1 MLGLI
6 SLVARLALAHAMRRA
21 AQASALF
28 AAAVIFAI
36 IALIGFAAALWIWL
50 AHLLGPIG
58 AALLVGGVGLVLALI
73 FALLAR
79 AKLRTASPLQSPAAQ
94 RLIAEI
100 KSTNAD
106 TSLLNLLGPAL
117 AAALL
122 GLLAC
127 KPKGPDA

>member
-6 SLVARLALAHAMRRA
+6 SLAARLALTHAVRRM

-58 AALLVGGVGLVLALI
+58 AALLIGSTCLALALI
-73 FALLAR
+73 CTLLAR

-94 RLIAEI
+94 ALLAEL
-100 KSTNAD
+100 KTHNAEA
-106 TSLLNLLGPAL
+106 SLFTLLGPAL
-117 AAALL
+117 GAALL
-122 GLLAC
+122 GLFLGG
-127 KPKGPDA
+127 KPKE

>member
-6 SLVARLALAHAMRRA
+6 SLAARLALTHAVRRM

-28 AAAVIFAI
+28 AASVIFAI

-58 AALLVGGVGLVLALI
+58 AALLVGGCGLVLALI

-79 AKLRTASPLQSPAAQ
+79 TRLRTASPLQSPAAQ
-94 RLIAEI
+94 VLLAEL
-100 KSTNAD
+100 KSHNAEA
-106 TSLLNLLGPAL
+106 SLFTLLGPAL
-117 AAALL
+117 GVALL
-122 GLLAC
+122 GLFLGG
-127 KPKGPDA
+127 KPKE

>member
-6 SLVARLALAHAMRRA
+6 SLAARLALTHALRRI
-21 AQASALF
+21 AQASALC
-28 AAAVIFAI
+28 AAAVVFAI

-73 FALLAR
+73 CALLAR

-94 RLIAEI
+94 ALLAEL
-100 KSTNAD
+100 KSHNPDA
-106 TSLLNLLGPAL
+106 SLFTLLGPAL
-117 AAALL
+117 GVALL
-122 GLLAC
+122 GLFLGG
-127 KPKGPDA
+127 KPKE